1 METQTKIAQQAIRPD
16 IDLILYCAAS
26 LAREGQYEA
35 AETLLLAVPSEFA
48 TAPILDLTARIYAQK
63 GNYIDAEKRWTE
75 ALQLD
80 PRNEAYQQCLKTSER
95 QKLRPVWLPWAT
107 VFGVVSL
114 AVGLATMVTL
124 HSSRPAQSRRM
135 AGETQKPSPPVLA
148 IRHEVDASF
157 IEIPLKSP
165 LFSHGTTLTSAG
177 RETLRE
183 VADRIRSS
191 PSILRVEIEGHT
203 DSEPLKHGGRFRS
216 NDELAIA
223 RAKASAIFL
232 HRESGLPLSR
242 VLLSASAAA
251 SGTRAAKDSSQR
263 TALIRIITG
272 IGKDEQQRKGTED

>member
-95 QKLRPVWLPWAT
+95 QRLRRVWLPWAT

-135 AGETQKPSPPVLA
+135 
-148 IRHEVDASF
+148 
-157 IEIPLKSP
+157 
-165 LFSHGTTLTSAG
+165 
-177 RETLRE
+177 
-183 VADRIRSS
+183 
-191 PSILRVEIEGHT
+191 
-203 DSEPLKHGGRFRS
+203 
-216 NDELAIA
+216 
-223 RAKASAIFL
+223 
-232 HRESGLPLSR
+232 
-242 VLLSASAAA
+242 
-251 SGTRAAKDSSQR
+251 
-263 TALIRIITG
+263 
-272 IGKDEQQRKGTED
+272 